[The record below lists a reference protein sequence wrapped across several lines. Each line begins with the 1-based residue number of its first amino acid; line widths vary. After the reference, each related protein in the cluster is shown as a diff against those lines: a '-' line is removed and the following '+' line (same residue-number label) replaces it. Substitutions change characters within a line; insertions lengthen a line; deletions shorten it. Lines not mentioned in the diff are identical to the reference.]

1 MRVALFFDGKNFYSG
16 WRDTAQ
22 GRRIDFPRLADW
34 LVRRVHGDVLWG
46 AHYYTGVEPVGD
58 EPPTDAQ
65 HRLHGF
71 LDMLEI
77 QPGYFVYRFPR
88 KQSRSTCQKCG
99 AEMKYSHEKEVDTTM
114 VADMLRYAAVGA
126 YDVAV
131 LMSGD
136 ADYAPALEG
145 VRAVG
150 KQAYVAS
157 WAGAGVSMRVRRA
170 AFEHIDLLQGMGSF
184 ARDDDGYGAPPSS
197 PSSTSSSSS
206 SQHQHQHAPSSVPE
220 DPEQQKQVFLD
231 ELKAAEV
238 RFTGGYVGLAY
249 FITRWRSPH
258 IDPSPD
264 VRRRMLDDL
273 VEDGLVE
280 IYAAPDGAQ
289 ALRTLVA

>member
-22 GRRIDFPRLADW
+22 GRRIDFPRLAEW
-34 LVRRVHGDVLWG
+34 LVKRVHGDVLWG
-46 AHYYTGVEPVGD
+46 AHYYTGVEPVGE
-58 EPPTDAQ
+58 EPLTDAQ

-88 KQSRSTCQKCG
+88 KQSRTTCQKCG
-99 AEMKYSHEKEVDTTM
+99 NEMRFSHEKEVDTTM

-157 WAGAGVSMRVRRA
+157 WAGAGVSQRVRRA
-170 AFEHIDLLQGMGSF
+170 AFEHIDLLQGMASF
-184 ARDDDGYGAPPSS
+184 ARDDDERAP
-197 PSSTSSSSS
+197 TTA
-206 SQHQHQHAPSSVPE
+206 APTPT
-220 DPEQQKQVFLD
+220 DPEQQRQTFLD
-231 ELKAAEV
+231 ELKAAEA

-258 IDPSPD
+258 IDANPD
-264 VRRRMLDDL
+264 ARRRILDDL
-273 VEDGLVE
+273 VHEGLVE
-280 IYAAPDGAQ
+280 VYAAPDGAQ
-289 ALRTLVA
+289 ALRTIH

>member
-22 GRRIDFPRLADW
+22 GRRIDFPRLAEW
-34 LVRRVHGDVLWG
+34 LVKRVHGSVLWG
-46 AHYYTGVEPVGD
+46 AHYYTGVEPIGD
-58 EPPTDAQ
+58 EPITDAQ
-65 HRLHGF
+65 SRLHGF

-77 QPGYFVYRFPR
+77 QPGYFVYRFAR
-88 KQSRSTCQKCG
+88 KQARSSCQKCG
-99 AEMKYSHEKEVDTTM
+99 AEIRYSHEKEVDTTM

-157 WAGAGVSMRVRRA
+157 WAGAGVSQRVRRA
-170 AFEHIDLLQGMGSF
+170 AFEHIDLLQGMGAF
-184 ARDDDGYGAPPSS
+184 ARDDDGGPPPPERAAP
-197 PSSTSSSSS
+197 
-206 SQHQHQHAPSSVPE
+206 A
-220 DPEQQKQVFLD
+220 DPEVQKQVFLD
-231 ELKAAEV
+231 ELKAAEA
-238 RFTGGYVGLAY
+238 RFNGGYVGLAY
-249 FITRWRSPH
+249 FVTRWRSAQL
-258 IDPSPD
+258 DGNPD
-264 VRRRMLDDL
+264 VRRRTLDDL
-273 VEDGLVE
+273 VDEGLVE

-289 ALRTLVA
+289 ALRTRV

>member
-22 GRRIDFPRLADW
+22 GRRIDFPRLAEW
-34 LVRRVHGDVLWG
+34 LVKRVHGSVLWG
-46 AHYYTGVEPVGD
+46 AHYYTGVEPLGE

-65 HRLHGF
+65 LRLHGF

-88 KQSRSTCQKCG
+88 KQARSSCQKCG
-99 AEMKYSHEKEVDTTM
+99 AEIRYSHEKEVDTTM

-157 WAGAGVSMRVRRA
+157 WAGAGVSQRVRRA
-170 AFEHIDLLQGMGSF
+170 AFEHIDLLQGLNGPASF
-184 ARDDDGYGAPPSS
+184 GRDDDAATAPYE
-197 PSSTSSSSS
+197 
-206 SQHQHQHAPSSVPE
+206 QLARAPI
-220 DPEQQKQVFLD
+220 DPEQQRQLFLD
-231 ELKAAEV
+231 ELKAAEA
-238 RFTGGYVGLAY
+238 RFSGGYVGLAY
-249 FITRWRSPH
+249 FITRWRSSL
-258 IDPSPD
+258 IDANPD
-264 VRRRMLDDL
+264 ARRRVLDELVEDDL
-273 VEDGLVE
+273 VEV
-280 IYAAPDGAQ
+280 YAAPDGAQ
-289 ALRTLVA
+289 ALRTRV

>member
-22 GRRIDFPRLADW
+22 GRKIDFPRLADW
-34 LVRRVHGDVLWG
+34 LVKRVHGDVLWG

-58 EPPTDAQ
+58 EPATDAQ

-88 KQSRSTCQKCG
+88 KQSRSVCKECG
-99 AEMKYSHEKEVDTTM
+99 AELRYSHEKEVDTTM

-157 WAGAGVSMRVRRA
+157 WAGAGVSQRVRRA
-170 AFEHIDLLQGMGSF
+170 AFEHIDLLQGMQSF
-184 ARDDDGYGAPPSS
+184 VREDADYGY
-197 PSSTSSSSS
+197 
-206 SQHQHQHAPSSVPE
+206 APSSAPTHAQAHAHVHGPASTPAPSS
-220 DPEQQKQVFLD
+220 DPEVQKQTFID

-249 FITRWRSPH
+249 FITRWRSAQM
-258 IDPSPD
+258 DANPD
-264 VRRRMLDDL
+264 VRRRVLDDL
-273 VEDGLVE
+273 VHEGLVE

-289 ALRTLVA
+289 ALRSLH